1 MELLELRELR
11 ELRDLEYWMPK
22 KLRVLVV
29 SSRLFT
35 WS

>member
-1 MELLELRELR
+1 MELLELREL
-11 ELRDLEYWMPK
+11 EYWIPK

>member
-1 MELLELRELR
+1 MELLELLD
-11 ELRDLEYWMPK
+11 LRDLEYWIPK